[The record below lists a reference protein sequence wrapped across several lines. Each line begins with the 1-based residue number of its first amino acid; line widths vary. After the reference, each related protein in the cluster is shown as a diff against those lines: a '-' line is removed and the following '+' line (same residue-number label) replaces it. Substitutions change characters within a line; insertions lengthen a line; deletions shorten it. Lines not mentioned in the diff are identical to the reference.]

1 MPNTF
6 TQIYIHIVFAVK
18 NRNALINQTWEDK
31 LYKYITGTVQKM
43 GQKMLRINGMPEH
56 IHFLIG
62 MKPDIAI
69 SDLVRE
75 VKKSSSSY
83 IKEEKLTKFNFNWQT
98 GFGAFSVSHS
108 QLDKV
113 INYIINQKEHHRKRT
128 FKEEYIELLKN
139 MKLNTMRNICLNGLK
154 ID

>member
-6 TQIYIHIVFAVK
+6 TQLYIHIVFAVK
-18 NRNALINQTWEDK
+18 SRNALINRSWEDK

-43 GQKMLRINGMPEH
+43 GQKMLRINGMPDH

-62 MKPDIAI
+62 LKPDIAI
-69 SDLVRE
+69 SVLVRE

-83 IKEEKLTKFNFNWQT
+83 IKEEGLTKYSFNWQS
-98 GFGAFSVSHS
+98 GFGAFSVSLS

-128 FKEEYIELLKN
+128 FKEEYIELLRKYEVEYDE
-139 MKLNTMRNICLNGLK
+139 KYLFEWIE
-154 ID
+154 D